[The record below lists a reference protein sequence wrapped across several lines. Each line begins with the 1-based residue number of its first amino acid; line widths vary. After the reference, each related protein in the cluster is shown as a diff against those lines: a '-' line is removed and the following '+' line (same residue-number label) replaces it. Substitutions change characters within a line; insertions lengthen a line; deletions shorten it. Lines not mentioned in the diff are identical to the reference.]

1 MSLQNNNITIN
12 KNIIFS
18 FIIILSLSNVFAEEI
33 WEKEIPPSKYLEVFA
48 KNSEIKS
55 EKTLRYGSYAL
66 IGVGIAGISNKNYS
80 VEAEAIGYISLFF
93 GGIGLLIN
101 KIKQINALDKPRTK
115 VGKEYKKIE
124 MIKDKKEKE
133 LLSYQA
139 LVFLAEDSIKTQEK
153 IVSQNKK
160 KTVW

>member
-66 IGVGIAGISNKNYS
+66 IGLGIAGISLN
-80 VEAEAIGYISLFF
+80 
-93 GGIGLLIN
+93 
-101 KIKQINALDKPRTK
+101 
-115 VGKEYKKIE
+115 
-124 MIKDKKEKE
+124 
-133 LLSYQA
+133 
-139 LVFLAEDSIKTQEK
+139 
-153 IVSQNKK
+153 
-160 KTVW
+160 